1 MSEIAGFKKGKLKS
15 ASSRVIAPP
24 RMPSGGGCGKNFLA
38 QISGFKREN
47 MKKAKDRKLKDI
59 QTKDVS
65 KGGDIFS
72 ALQGAIGNLRKAI
85 NSSDDEEEED
95 DDDWE

>member
-1 MSEIAGFKKGKLKS
+1 MSDIAGFKKGKLKS

-24 RMPSGGGCGKNFLA
+24 SKPSGGGSGKNFLA
-38 QISGFKREN
+38 QISGFKRGN
-47 MKKAKDRKLKDI
+47 MKKAKDRKLKEI
-59 QTKDVS
+59 EPKDVN

-72 ALQGAIGNLRKAI
+72 ALQGAIGNLRRAI